1 MANPNPRSVPKI
13 FLGFLVDP
21 FQKVA
26 RIHRMNHKMGNREVF
41 QLLSILDRI
50 QIEVEY
56 VGSLQAAV
64 DSIREIFSEVRKFEK
79 ENGLMTP
86 NYKPEG
92 ASK

>member
-1 MANPNPRSVPKI
+1 MPKI

-56 VGSLQAAV
+56 VGSLQATV